1 MTASLTFISII
12 SVTFQAVN
20 SQDIFSGS
28 NFLGENLSLVILS
41 PQQPLL
47 HVLST
52 EFNLISL

>member
-28 NFLGENLSLVILS
+28 NFLGENLSLLIIS